1 MPIIII
7 AILVIIDQVVKYL
20 TLENLQEKSITA
32 IPYLLEFTY
41 VENRGAA
48 FGLFQG
54 AIPIFIP
61 LTIIILIGIAIY
73 YRKLGKEFP
82 NNLTRISLILISAGA
97 IGNLIDRVMRAFVVD
112 TFNFLFI
119 NFPVFNVADIYVVC
133 GTILMLIITI
143 FFEKDKRDEN

>member
-7 AILVIIDQVVKYL
+7 VILVAIDQLTKYL
-20 TLENLQEKSITA
+20 TLEHLQSTDITV
-32 IPYLLEFTY
+32 IPNILEFTY

-48 FGLFQG
+48 FGMFQG

-61 LTIIILIGIAIY
+61 LTIVILVGIFFY
-73 YRKLGKEFP
+73 YRKLSDSYANKFVR
-82 NNLTRISLILISAGA
+82 LSLVLISAGA
-97 IGNLIDRVMRAFVVD
+97 IGNLIDRVFRSYVID

-133 GTILMLIITI
+133 GSILMLVMTA
-143 FFEKDKRDEN
+143 FFDED